1 MLKEFKEFALK
12 GNMIDMGV
20 GIIIGTAFGKIVASF
35 VSDILMP
42 PLGLLL
48 GRVDFASLFV
58 VLDGRKFA
66 SLVEAKKAGA
76 PTLNYGLFINQT
88 VDFVLVAFALFLLL
102 KQINRLKR
110 PVIAEAAPAT
120 KECSFCYSAVPVK
133 ATRCPHCTSQ
143 LS

>member
-110 PVIAEAAPAT
+110 PVIAEVAPPT
-120 KECSFCYSAVPVK
+120 KECSFCYSAVPIK